1 MGLVD
6 RETPLSQQNRA
17 ESWGHR
23 IWRRLSV
30 RGILVV
36 AIALFAIAVGIDA
49 LHHPASAA
57 DLGTVQIE
65 MALGRVV
72 AAPDQETAPVRQPGS
87 TYLEFDPTTA
97 ERLSHSDLT
106 SAIMTRSRLTHA
118 HFFTGDLYRAGQ

>member
-1 MGLVD
+1 ML
-6 RETPLSQQNRA
+6 L
-17 ESWGHR
+17 
-23 IWRRLSV
+23 
-30 RGILVV
+30 V

-57 DLGTVQIE
+57 DLGTVQME
-65 MALGRVV
+65 MALGRV
-72 AAPDQETAPVRQPGS
+72 ATTPDKVTATVRQTGS

-118 HFFTGDLYRAGQ
+118 HFFTGDL